1 MTLIQTLLKKS
12 IEDDNYRQI
21 KDFHSLIKVK
31 EDIET
36 RERAIITNIKIGNR
50 KKNKLREPLD
60 IGGKVLVLA
69 KRLKRRD
76 APGFL
81 YKSTTQNKPFF
92 NKGQIFFIRKRV
104 PIDNSYYYWVSKEGE

>member
-21 KDFHSLIKVK
+21 NDFHGLIKVK
-31 EDIET
+31 EDIEI
-36 RERAIITNIKIGNR
+36 RKKAIITNIKIDYR
-50 KKNKLREPLD
+50 KNNKLREPLD
-60 IGGKVLVLA
+60 IGGKFLVLA
-69 KRLKRRD
+69 KKLKRRD
-76 APGFL
+76 ALGFL
-81 YKSTTQNKPFF
+81 YKSTTQNKTFF